1 MTDKAAFEMSKKVN
15 QKQPTDP
22 NSHLRAE
29 AALELLRS
37 LAKAGDDPDQFAQAC
52 LDWSRLS
59 DDATSMPDFLLVLSL
74 LSDAGR
80 KRPPERSNEQEH
92 EVGPDEVFSIN
103 PDGIIARI
111 PKPLSDLLGLIEG
124 DSLHA
129 GLTGHSA
136 DDTGGQAFL
145 VEVPDRFGIK
155 RQIKIC
161 PVLHDGV
168 PTGFIAY
175 AVLTKINADVRSH
188 LSENFALTQSEIE
201 ILELVMQRHSLEQIA
216 EIRSGK
222 LNTVRTHV
230 SRLIQKLDCHSLVE
244 AVSTTIEI
252 SNALKLRTPP
262 EPSQPNDDENSARRI
277 SLETPGARVE
287 YRRYGSSSGHPVV
300 VLHSTEYGYMP
311 SQRMIEAARA
321 RHLNLIFPV
330 RPGFGDTTAA
340 PSLQEASDLMAEFI
354 RVLRLE
360 DVTLVGL
367 SMAAPL
373 ALIVQDRNARIGQ
386 TLLVNY
392 SLNVRDKLKDIQPN
406 WIRGLLRMALSSAAS
421 FAFGVTTL
429 NSMIRTFG
437 GKRFYRML
445 YRSQSSDLAYVEN
458 HSDAFSSMA
467 DYIAKA
473 DRTNTRL
480 DIQSAFLPNPDL
492 DDLLTRAGP
501 VVVMNGSEQHGVGP
515 EESKADAERLRVEFR
530 QIDHPGRNWMFQY
543 PEALF
548 REMLS

>member
-1 MTDKAAFEMSKKVN
+1 MD
-15 QKQPTDP
+15 QKQSTDP
-22 NSHLRAE
+22 NSDLRAE

-59 DDATSMPDFLLVLSL
+59 DDATRMPDFLSVLSL
-74 LSDAGR
+74 LSDPGGNQSSA
-80 KRPPERSNEQEH
+80 PSNGQEQA
-92 EVGPDEVFSIN
+92 VGPDDVFSID
-103 PDGIIARI
+103 PDGIIAKVS
-111 PKPLSDLLGLIEG
+111 KPLSDLLGLIEG
-124 DSLHA
+124 DCLHKSLA
-129 GLTGHSA
+129 RQGEDS
-136 DDTGGQAFL
+136 TGGAAFL
-145 VEVPDRFGIK
+145 IEVSDRFGIK
-155 RQIKIC
+155 RQIKVC
-161 PVLHDGV
+161 PVLRDGHA
-168 PTGFIAY
+168 TGFIAY
-175 AVLTKINADVRSH
+175 AVLTKLGADVRSH

-201 ILELVMQRHSLEQIA
+201 ILELVLRRHSLEQIA
-216 EIRSGK
+216 EIRGGK

-252 SNALKLRTPP
+252 SNAVKLRPPP
-262 EPSQPNDDENSARRI
+262 EPSQHNDDENTARRI

-287 YRRYGSSSGHPVV
+287 YRRYGSSSGHPVI

-340 PSLQEASDLMAEFI
+340 PSLQEASDLMTEFI

-373 ALIVQDRNARIGQ
+373 ALMIQDRNARIGQ

-392 SLNVRDKLKDIQPN
+392 GLNVQDKLKNIQPN
-406 WIRGLLRMALSSAAS
+406 WIRGLLRMALNSAAS
-421 FAFGVTTL
+421 FTFGVTTL

-445 YRSQSSDLAYVEN
+445 YRSQSSDLAYVER
-458 HSDAFSSMA
+458 HSDAFSAMA
-467 DYIAKA
+467 DYIAKS
-473 DRTNTRL
+473 DRINARL

-492 DDLLTRAGP
+492 DDLLARAGS
-501 VVVMNGSEQHGVGP
+501 VVVLNGAQQHGIGP
-515 EESKADAERLRVEFR
+515 EESKADAERLGLEFR
-530 QIDHPGRNWMFQY
+530 QIDHAGRNWMFQH

>member
-1 MTDKAAFEMSKKVN
+1 MD
-15 QKQPTDP
+15 QKQSADP
-22 NSHLRAE
+22 SSDLRAE

-59 DDATSMPDFLLVLSL
+59 DDATSMPDFLSVLSL
-74 LSDAGR
+74 LTDPGS
-80 KRPPERSNEQEH
+80 KKSLERPDYEDNEAD
-92 EVGPDEVFSIN
+92 PLDVFTIN
-103 PDGIIARI
+103 LNGIIAKI

-124 DSLHA
+124 DKIHPNLA
-129 GLTGHSA
+129 EMSA
-136 DDTGGQAFL
+136 ARAPNKAFL
-145 VEVPDRFGIK
+145 VEIPDRFGIK
-155 RQIKIC
+155 RQVKVS
-161 PVLHDGV
+161 PVLHEGST
-168 PTGFIAY
+168 TGFIAY
-175 AVLTKINADVRSH
+175 AVLTKLTLDVRMH
-188 LSENFALTQSEIE
+188 LSENFALTQSEME
-201 ILELVMQRHSLEQIA
+201 ILELVLRRHSLEQIA
-216 EIRSGK
+216 EIRGGK

-230 SRLIQKLDCHSLVE
+230 SRLINKLDCHSLVE

-252 SNALKLRTPP
+252 SNALKLRAPP
-262 EPSQPNDDENSARRI
+262 EPRKPNEDENTSRRI
-277 SLETPGARVE
+277 TLETPATRVE

-330 RPGFGDTTAA
+330 RPGFGDTTPA
-340 PSLQEASDLMAEFI
+340 PSLQEAADMMAEFI

-373 ALIVQDRNARIGQ
+373 ALMVQDRNARIGQ

-406 WIRGLLRMALSSAAS
+406 WIRGLLRMALNSAAS

-445 YRSQSSDLAYVEN
+445 YRSQSSDLTYVET
-458 HSDAFSSMA
+458 HSDAFSAMA
-467 DYIAKA
+467 DYIAKS
-473 DRTNTRL
+473 DRINARL
-480 DIQSAFLPNPDL
+480 DIQSAILPNPEL
-492 DDLLTRAGP
+492 DDLLSRAGS
-501 VVVMNGSEQHGVGP
+501 VVVMNGAQQHGVGP
-515 EESKADAERLRVEFR
+515 EESKADAERLGVEFR
-530 QIDHPGRNWMFQY
+530 QIDHPGRNWMFQH